1 MRKAKYLKTGETVNV
16 HNIDYCG
23 QGMDVALIEK
33 DGLMRNVSLYDIQF
47 IDSIDE
53 EKVNI
58 LTSEIDWE
66 ERRYQI
72 SKEVVSKLCVS
83 MEVGQHSNNKGI
95 DVMAAAKLSIDIT
108 DELIKQLK
116 NNDLCTISNKSLFF
130 TNTENGLHAP
140 LFTSYYGLE
149 DSNTTSVI

>member
-33 DGLMRNVSLYDIQF
+33 DGLMKNVSLYDIQF

-58 LTSEIDWE
+58 LISEIDWE

-72 SKEVVSKLCVS
+72 
-83 MEVGQHSNNKGI
+83 
-95 DVMAAAKLSIDIT
+95 AKTAIQSFIRVPYYENENDNIICRDAILLA

-116 NNDLCTISNKSLFF
+116 NNEAK
-130 TNTENGLHAP
+130 
-140 LFTSYYGLE
+140 
-149 DSNTTSVI
+149 

>member
-33 DGLMRNVSLYDIQF
+33 DGLMKNVSLYDIQF

-53 EKVNI
+53 EVGNE

-66 ERRYQI
+66 NRRYELAKAAIIGLYSKEDEGDI
-72 SKEVVSKLCVS
+72 SKMRVGASKDLLLVV
-83 MEVGQHSNNKGI
+83 
-95 DVMAAAKLSIDIT
+95 
-108 DELIKQLK
+108 DELIKQLRQ
-116 NNDLCTISNKSLFF
+116 SNEAK
-130 TNTENGLHAP
+130 
-140 LFTSYYGLE
+140 
-149 DSNTTSVI
+149 

>member
-33 DGLMRNVSLYDIQF
+33 DGLMKNVSLYDLQF
-47 IDSIDE
+47 IDSIYE

-66 ERRYQI
+66 NRRYEI
-72 SKEVVSKLCVS
+72 AK
-83 MEVGQHSNNKGI
+83 
-95 DVMAAAKLSIDIT
+95 AAMQGVLSSGNYGSCEKVIADSFVYA
-108 DELIKQLK
+108 DMFIKQLK
-116 NNDLCTISNKSLFF
+116 QAK
-130 TNTENGLHAP
+130 A
-140 LFTSYYGLE
+140 
-149 DSNTTSVI
+149 

>member
-33 DGLMRNVSLYDIQF
+33 DGLMKNVSLYDIQF
-47 IDSIDE
+47 IYSIDE

-58 LTSEIDWE
+58 LTSDIDWE
-66 ERRYQI
+66 NRRYEIAKAAMQAI
-72 SKEVVSKLCVS
+72 INIQNYELGWDNNILCSDARNVS
-83 MEVGQHSNNKGI
+83 
-95 DVMAAAKLSIDIT
+95 

-116 NNDLCTISNKSLFF
+116 SNEAK
-130 TNTENGLHAP
+130 
-140 LFTSYYGLE
+140 
-149 DSNTTSVI
+149 

>member
-33 DGLMRNVSLYDIQF
+33 DGLMKNVSLYDIQF

-53 EKVNI
+53 EVGNE

-66 ERRYQI
+66 NRRYEIAKAAMQG
-72 SKEVVSKLCVS
+72 LCAV
-83 MEVGQHSNNKGI
+83 NDKGSFT
-95 DVMAAAKLSIDIT
+95 DVNEFYKRTAMHAINIA

-116 NNDLCTISNKSLFF
+116 NK
-130 TNTENGLHAP
+130 
-140 LFTSYYGLE
+140 
-149 DSNTTSVI
+149 